1 MAIFAGLFF
10 LGMALSK
17 IFNENRLIDKVF
29 EATKETKK
37 ICNRCGRSV
46 EIGTNLWSNRELNF
60 DSIEIRKSKG
70 AKHPQGDFICGD
82 CRKIMYKNQRK

>member
-1 MAIFAGLFF
+1 
-10 LGMALSK
+10 
-17 IFNENRLIDKVF
+17 LIKYLKPH
-29 EATKETKK
+29 KETFK

-46 EIGTNLWSNRELNF
+46 EIGTNLWSNRELDF

-82 CRKIMYKNQRK
+82 CRKKIYQEQKKK